1 MNENNGVLIEEYFI
15 FLAFKRQFDF
25 NLQLHLFTNFHNIC

>member
-25 NLQLHLFTNFHNIC
+25 NLQTTFIYKFP